1 MKFQIGDKV
10 VVKHSNEEGEI
21 VDVINDK
28 MVLVDVRGVK
38 FPAYADQLD
47 FPYFK
52 QFTAKKL
59 VEEKK
64 PKKYIDQLPRE
75 KVVSTASPR
84 HAPGVWLMLLPKFV
98 ADEFGDDVVEL
109 LKIYLVNGTDAGYHF
124 DYRLNYF
131 GEPGFEL
138 KNQLMARQ
146 DFYLHDIPFESLN
159 DSPAF
164 ECEFSLITPDK
175 AKADFYESSLKIKP
189 QQLFRRIEE
198 LKQKG
203 ESTISYK
210 LFDTYPARVEEERP
224 DFAQLSKAGYKIY
237 EASKTR
243 QNLPPA
249 RTVVDLH
256 AEKLT
261 DNWEKMNAFEILTL
275 QMSEFEKYYDLA
287 VAHHLP
293 SMFFIHGLGSGR
305 LRDEIHERLRMKK
318 NVKSFVNQYHPAYGY
333 GATEVYFQY

>member
-10 VVKHSNEEGEI
+10 VVMHSNEEGEV

-38 FPAYADQLD
+38 FPAYTDQLD

-52 QFTAKKL
+52 QFTQKKL
-59 VEEKK
+59 VPEKK
-64 PKKYIDQLPRE
+64 PKTYIDQVPRE
-75 KVVSTASPR
+75 KVVAPTK
-84 HAPGVWLMLLPKFV
+84 HAPGVWLMLLPKFET
-98 ADEFGDDVVEL
+98 DEFGDDVVEL
-109 LKIYLVNGTDAGYHF
+109 LKIYLVNGTGTGYHF

-138 KNQLMARQ
+138 KNEVLAQQ
-146 DFYLHDIPFESLN
+146 DFYLHDIPFANLN

-164 ECEFSLITPDK
+164 SIEFSLITPDK
-175 AKADFYESSLKIKP
+175 AKAEYYETSLKLKP
-189 QQLFRRIEE
+189 QQLFKRIEE

-203 ESTISYK
+203 ESTMSYK
-210 LFDTYPARVEEERP
+210 LFDVYPARVEDDRP
-224 DFAQLSKAGYKIY
+224 DTSPLIKAGYKVY
-237 EASKTR
+237 EASKAR
-243 QNLPPA
+243 QHLPPA

-261 DNWEKMNAFEILTL
+261 DNWEKMDSFEILTL

-287 VAHHLP
+287 VAHRLP

-305 LRDEIHERLRMKK
+305 LRDEVHERLRTKK

>member
-10 VVKHSNEEGEI
+10 VVMHSNEEGEV

-38 FPAYADQLD
+38 FPAYTDQLD

-52 QFTAKKL
+52 QFTEKKL
-59 VEEKK
+59 VQEKK

-75 KVVSTASPR
+75 KTVSTSSK

-109 LKIYLVNGTDAGYHF
+109 LKIYLVNGTDTGFHF

-159 DSPAF
+159 DSPSF

-175 AKADFYESSLKIKP
+175 AKAEFYETALKIKP
-189 QQLFRRIEE
+189 QQLFKRIEE

-210 LFDTYPARVEEERP
+210 LFDNYPARVEEDRP
-224 DFAQLSKAGYKIY
+224 DFSQLSKAGYKIY
-237 EASKTR
+237 EASKAR

-275 QMSEFEKYYDLA
+275 QMNEFEKYYDLA

-293 SMFFIHGLGSGR
+293 SMFFIHGLGTGR

-318 NVKSFVNQYHPAYGY
+318 NVKTFVNQYHPAYGY

>member
-10 VVKHSNEEGEI
+10 VVMHSNEEGEV
-21 VDVINDK
+21 VDVINEK

-38 FPAYADQLD
+38 FPAYTDQLD

-52 QFTAKKL
+52 QFTEKKL
-59 VEEKK
+59 FPEKK
-64 PKKYIDQLPRE
+64 PKKYIDQVPKE
-75 KVVSTASPR
+75 KAVTTSGHR
-84 HAPGVWLMLLPKFV
+84 APGVWLMLLPKFE

-109 LKIYLVNGTDAGYHF
+109 LKIYLVNGTETGYHF
-124 DYRLNYF
+124 DYHLNYF
-131 GEPGFEL
+131 GKPGFEL
-138 KNQLMARQ
+138 KNQLMGKQ
-146 DFYLHDIPFESLN
+146 DFYLHDIPFDSLN
-159 DSPAF
+159 DSPSF

-175 AKADFYESSLKIKP
+175 AKAEFYETSLKLKP
-189 QQLFRRIEE
+189 QQLFKRIEE

-210 LFDTYPARVEEERP
+210 LFDTYPVRVEEDRP

-237 EASKTR
+237 EASKAR

-261 DNWEKMNAFEILTL
+261 DNWEKMDSFEILTL

-293 SMFFIHGLGSGR
+293 SMIIIHGVGEGK
-305 LRDEIHERLRMKK
+305 LRDEIHDILRLKRE
-318 NVKSFVNQYHPAYGY
+318 VKSFVNQYHPAYGY
-333 GATEVYFQY
+333 GATEIFFK